1 MLLPPR
7 VQLAAAV
14 PVKPDKPVTD
24 IDAAAVA
31 DIPVNA
37 TVMDVAVDLT
47 LFDSVKAPV
56 SCTAGTATPVK
67 ESRAVEPPPAAK
79 VDTMD
84 EPAFAAVLR
93 VASPVT
99 THDTATLRAMA
110 VVTAMAK
117 LGEL

>member
-7 VQLAAAV
+7 VQVAAAV
-14 PVKPDKPVTD
+14 PEKPAKPVTD
-24 IDAAAVA
+24 IIEAAVA

-37 TVMDVAVDLT
+37 TVMDVAVDK
-47 LFDSVKAPV
+47 DSKDSIIAPV
-56 SCTAGTATPVK
+56 RMAGTATPVK
-67 ESRAVEPPPAAK
+67 ESRAVEPPPAAT
-79 VDTMD
+79 VDIMD
-84 EPAFAAVLR
+84 EPALAAVLG

>member
-14 PVKPDKPVTD
+14 PVKPAKPVTD
-24 IDAAAVA
+24 INAAAVA
-31 DIPVNA
+31 DLPVNA

-47 LFDSVKAPV
+47 LVDIVISAFGID
-56 SCTAGTATPVK
+56 GTATPVK

-84 EPAFAAVLR
+84 EPAFAAVLG

-99 THDTATLRAMA
+99 THDTGKLRAIA

>member
-1 MLLPPR
+1 MLLPSR

-24 IDAAAVA
+24 INAAAVA

-37 TVMDVAVDLT
+37 MVMDVAVDK
-47 LFDSVKAPV
+47 DSEESIIAPARM
-56 SCTAGTATPVK
+56 AGTATPVK

-84 EPAFAAVLR
+84 EPAFAAVLG

>member
-1 MLLPPR
+1 M
-7 VQLAAAV
+7 VQATAAV
-14 PVKPDKPVTD
+14 PVKPAKPVTE
-24 IDAAAVA
+24 IKAAAVVDA
-31 DIPVNA
+31 PVNA
-37 TVMDVAVDLT
+37 TVMEVAVCLT
-47 LFDSVKAPV
+47 LLDNAIAAVYVADM
-56 SCTAGTATPVK
+56 AGTATPVK

-84 EPAFAAVLR
+84 EPAFAAVLG

>member
-1 MLLPPR
+1 

-14 PVKPDKPVTD
+14 PVKPAKPVTD
-24 IDAAAVA
+24 INAAAVA
-31 DIPVNA
+31 DFPVNA

-47 LFDSVKAPV
+47 LFDIVTNASRM
-56 SCTAGTATPVK
+56 AGAATPVK

-84 EPAFAAVLR
+84 EPAFAAVLG